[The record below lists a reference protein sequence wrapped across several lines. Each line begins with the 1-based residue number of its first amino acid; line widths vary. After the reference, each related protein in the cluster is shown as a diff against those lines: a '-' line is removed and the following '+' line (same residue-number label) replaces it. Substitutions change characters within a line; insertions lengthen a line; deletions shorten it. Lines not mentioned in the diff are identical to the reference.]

1 MSRLI
6 KTFTAVPKEM
16 FRMTSVTLRDR
27 NVKKVGRYDLLTEGG
42 KVKPKALDPNSYAGN
57 TVHIGFVNDGRLMR
71 ISSKWCLA
79 APKYK
84 QPKSTRSWFQR
95 L

>member
-6 KTFTAVPKEM
+6 KTFTAVLKEM
-16 FRMTSVTLRDR
+16 FRINNGTSVTLRDR
-27 NVKKVGRYDLLTEGG
+27 NVKKVGSYDLLTEGG

-57 TVHIGFVNDGRLMR
+57 IVYISFINNRRLMR

-79 APKYK
+79 TPKYK
-84 QPKSTRSWFQR
+84 QLKSTR